1 MIVLIM
7 IYFHKFALDTF
18 RVYIIMMAGFDDIGA
33 KFVLTLESKED
44 EFVIKKT
51 TIVFEISIQTLL
63 SLLIKNI
70 IL

>member
-1 MIVLIM
+1 
-7 IYFHKFALDTF
+7 
-18 RVYIIMMAGFDDIGA
+18 MMAGFDDIGA